1 MLVLTMNLLLLLMVL
16 IVRLLILI
24 LVLDTTKLLTL
35 FQLSLTRFRGGP
47 IGGICCVAN
56 AP

>member
-1 MLVLTMNLLLLLMVL
+1 MPVLTMNLLLLLMVL
-16 IVRLLILI
+16 I
-24 LVLDTTKLLTL
+24 VLDTTKLLTL

-56 AP
+56 APYASAIKCG